1 MGGSRW
7 SRFGW
12 YAMAVLAL
20 LVAGYAFA
28 MAFVPGWRH
37 PLVRDMFAQRPLA
50 SWGHFAGGGTALVAG
65 ALQLHTRLRNRWLEL
80 HRWLGRLYV
89 LAVAAG
95 GMAALVLAPH
105 ASTGRVAAAG
115 FALLGACWLAST
127 ALAVLAIRH
136 RRLAAHRD
144 WMVRSYALTLAAVT
158 LRFYLPASQFAGIP
172 FTVAYPA
179 IAWLCWVPN
188 LLLAQAFL
196 RSRRARELL
205 AASAEPAYWRQERPR
220 PPA

>member
-1 MGGSRW
+1 MRG

-12 YAMAVLAL
+12 YAMTVLAL

-28 MAFVPGWRH
+28 MAWVPEWRH
-37 PLVRDMFAQRPLA
+37 PLVRELFAQRPLA
-50 SWGHFAGGGTALVAG
+50 TWGHFVGGGTALAAG
-65 ALQLHTRLRNRWLEL
+65 AFQLHAGLRNRWLGL

-95 GMAALVLAPH
+95 GTAALAMAPH
-105 ASTGRVAAAG
+105 AATGGVAASG
-115 FALLGACWLAST
+115 FALLGVAWLAAT
-127 ALAVLAIRH
+127 ALALRAVRQ

-158 LRFYLPASQFAGIP
+158 LRLYLPASQVAGIP
-172 FTVAYPA
+172 FTVAYPV

-196 RSRRARELL
+196 RSRRARAAL
-205 AASAEPAYWRQERPR
+205 AESVVPPRWRRDAERQPG
-220 PPA
+220 